1 MLKGK
6 KLYLKR
12 NVLSRRL
19 LKKTT
24 TKVLKTIIVVEH
36 ARMKDKDQ
44 KWLLIP
50 IVASFFQAFD

>member
-1 MLKGK
+1 LE
-6 KLYLKR
+6 
-12 NVLSRRL
+12 
-19 LKKTT
+19 KTT

-36 ARMKDKDQ
+36 VKMRDKHQ